1 VAHRAATDGSAR
13 RRGIHSPPARRTWH
27 SERMKKWVVRFASL
41 LVFNILVLL
50 VVGWL
55 TPARVG
61 WAAVWA
67 GIVLTALVIWI
78 KPLVEKWF
86 RSMASKSSGQ
96 RTRAGEKLVE
106 FFLAF
111 AVAFLVWIA
120 TVVFT
125 GVSIGGGIF
134 GAFWGWVLPPVIL
147 LIGWAIYGAIDD
159 KVEGH
164 AGALYDRATGTKTVT
179 ADAATSAS
187 PAGTSRAYPGAA
199 PATDAGR
206 RELDDGLTDEQRR
219 MLDELGKG

>member
-1 VAHRAATDGSAR
+1 
-13 RRGIHSPPARRTWH
+13 
-27 SERMKKWVVRFASL
+27 MKKWVVRFASL

-96 RTRAGEKLVE
+96 RTKAGEKLVE

-164 AGALYDRATGTKTVT
+164 AGALYDRATGTKTV
-179 ADAATSAS
+179 ADAATTASAT
-187 PAGTSRAYPGAA
+187 GTPRAYPDAA